1 MPEEKSNPWNNRGD
15 TLKVYLPDVR
25 VRIVEL
31 MREGFTEVP
40 LEEFLLLLQDSY
52 RSYKEKA

>member
-15 TLKVYLPDVR
+15 TLTVYLPDVR

-52 RSYKEKA
+52 RSHKEK